1 MNSAAED
8 FQFILNKILSPAQGP
23 TIVIM
28 VLNLSGFNI
37 FSQARVKSWNPGHA
51 IIIIRRRRRR
61 RRRILIRR
69 IIIIIKILLTILTI
83 ITRGHWYPIRD
94 PKNSPNIFEC
104 EHAQKTCRGV

>member
-51 IIIIRRRRRR
+51 IIIIIIII
-61 RRRILIRR
+61 RRRILIRI